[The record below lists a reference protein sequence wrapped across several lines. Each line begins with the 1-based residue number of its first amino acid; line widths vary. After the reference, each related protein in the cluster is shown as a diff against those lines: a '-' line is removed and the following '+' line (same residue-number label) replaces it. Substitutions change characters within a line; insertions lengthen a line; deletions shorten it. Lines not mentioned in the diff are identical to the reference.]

1 MGKLEKDLNKQLEVL
16 RRGTIEIIP
25 ERQLREKLEKSIKYS
40 RPLRV
45 KAGFDPTAP
54 DLHLGHTVLLEKL
67 RQFQDCGHTVIFLI
81 GDFTG
86 MVGDPTGVNATRPM
100 LTREQVL
107 KNAETYRSQIFKI
120 LKKEQTEIRFNSEWL
135 GKLTPYELV
144 RLCSVE
150 TVARMLERDDFS
162 KRFKEERPIYIHEFI
177 YPLLQGYDSVAL
189 EADVEV
195 GGSDQKFNLLMGRA
209 VQEFYGKEPQVIIT
223 MPLLVGTDGILKMS
237 KSANNYVG
245 INEKPED
252 IYGKIM
258 SISDE
263 LMWNYYE
270 LLSRKSIEEIK
281 KLKDDTNSG
290 RVHPKKA
297 KEELAFEITARF
309 HGVEKARSAEEH
321 FKKVFSKKEIP
332 EEIPVVK
339 INPED
344 ESNELVSILVKNNL
358 AGSRS
363 EAKRLIR
370 QGAVEINGKRIYSEF
385 YKIETPGEYN
395 LKVGKRRF
403 LKIITTVG

>member
-1 MGKLEKDLNKQLEVL
+1 MEKDLNKEIEVL
-16 RRGTIEIIP
+16 KRGTIEIIP
-25 ERQLREKLEKSIKYS
+25 EKEFRQKLLESRKKS

-67 RQFQDCGHTVIFLI
+67 RQFQEYGHTVIFLI

-86 MVGDPTGVNATRPM
+86 MVGDPSGVNTTRPM

-120 LKKEQTEIRFNSEWL
+120 LKEEQTEIRFNSEWL
-135 GKLTPYELV
+135 GKLTTHDLI

-162 KRFKEERPIYIHEFI
+162 KRFKEEKPIYIHEFI
-177 YPLLQGYDSVAL
+177 YPLLQGYDSYAL
-189 EADVEV
+189 RADVEV

-209 VQEFYGKEPQVIIT
+209 VQEFYGMAPQIIMT
-223 MPLLVGTDGILKMS
+223 LPLLVGTDGVMKMS

-245 INEKPED
+245 INEKPEE

-270 LLSRKSIEEIK
+270 LLSRMPLDEIK
-281 KLKDDTNSG
+281 KLKEETIAGNI
-290 RVHPKKA
+290 HPKEA
-297 KEELAFEITARF
+297 KEKLAFEITARF
-309 HGVEKARSAEEH
+309 HGEKSAKIAEEH

-332 EEIPVVK
+332 EEIPSVEIK
-339 INPED
+339 LSD
-344 ESNELVSILVKNNL
+344 ESKELISIIVSENL
-358 AGSRS
+358 AKSRS
-363 EAKRLIR
+363 EAKRLIK
-370 QGAVEINGKRIYSEF
+370 QGAVELNGKRVESEF
-385 YKIETPGEYN
+385 LRIESPGTYTI
-395 LKVGKRRF
+395 KVGKRRF
-403 LKIITTVG
+403 LKVVATQ